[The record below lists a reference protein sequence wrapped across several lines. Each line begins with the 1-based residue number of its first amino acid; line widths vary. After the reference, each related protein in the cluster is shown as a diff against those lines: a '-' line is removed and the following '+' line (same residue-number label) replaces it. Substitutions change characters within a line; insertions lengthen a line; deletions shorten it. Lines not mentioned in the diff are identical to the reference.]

1 MDGYDAHLIEERWQ
15 RVWEDEQSFHVDDP
29 APGEQSFYQLE
40 MLPYPSGHLHMGH
53 VLNYTM
59 GDVVTHFRRRS
70 GFKVL
75 RPMGWDSFGLPA
87 ENAAIKEGGHP
98 REITERNIAAITRQ
112 MRRMGWAIDWQREV
126 AAHDPGYYHWTQW
139 LFLKFLE
146 HGLAYRKEA
155 PVNWCPFDQTVLANE
170 HVVDGRCWR
179 CGNVVEARNM
189 AQWFFKITAYS
200 DQLLADLDTIDWP
213 ERTKKIQTAW
223 IGRSEGAE
231 LLFRVPALDLDIP
244 VFTTRPDT
252 LFGAT
257 FFVVAPESPLVERLV
272 EGTEYE
278 AEVLDYAK
286 VAAAR
291 PTEEREQ
298 REKTGVFTGRHTVN
312 PATGEEIPIWVAD
325 YVLMEYGT
333 GAIMAVPAHDE
344 RDAEFA
350 RVYELPIVTVIDE
363 DGKLVN
369 SQQFDGLPWRDAVGA
384 ITAWL
389 GEHARGRPAVNF
401 RLRDWSFSRQRYWG
415 APIPVVYCDDCGI
428 VPVPEDELPV
438 LLPEVSDYRPKGQPP
453 LASNEE
459 FMNVAC
465 PKCGG
470 PGRRE
475 ADTMDTFVD
484 SSWYFLRYTDPHNS
498 RAPFD
503 RAKADAWMP
512 IDQYI
517 GGIDHAKGHLLYSR
531 FFCKALNDWELLG
544 VREPFQRL
552 FHQGWVRLDG
562 KKMSKSRSGVSPDE
576 LIDQFGADPIRIYIL
591 FQGPRRSGHRLDAR
605 RHRGDRA
612 LPATVLAGRVGGG
625 RSARVASGSRHAAR
639 PQDARDDPPR
649 HRRHRPALRLQ
660 HADRRRDGAD
670 QRAVEGARRSRCPL
684 RCRDGGVA
692 AAAVHAA
699 RLRGAVGGAGG
710 RRPSVGAGVA
720 RARRIVAHERHDRA
734 RPAGERQGARPHH
747 GAGGSAGT
755 RADRAGPRVGEGAGA
770 RRRCS
775 RAARRRRPGQARQH
789 RRLSRARWRSTAF
802 VSCSPPAWS
811 QRWLRVVAREATSAR
826 AVDARCRRPRGRRTA
841 G

>member
-1 MDGYDAHLIEERWQ
+1 
-15 RVWEDEQSFHVDDP
+15 
-29 APGEQSFYQLE
+29 
-40 MLPYPSGHLHMGH
+40 MGH

-59 GDVVTHFRRRS
+59 GDVVTHFRRRTGS
-70 GFKVL
+70 KVL

-98 REITERNIAAITRQ
+98 LEIIERNIASITRQ

-126 AAHDPGYYHWTQW
+126 AAHEPSYYHWTQW

-170 HVVDGRCWR
+170 HVIDGRCWR
-179 CGNVVEARNM
+179 CNNVVEARNM
-189 AQWFFKITAYS
+189 AQWFFKITAYA
-200 DQLLADLDTIDWP
+200 DELLADLDTIDWP

-231 LLFRVPALDLDIP
+231 LIFRVSALDLDIP

-272 EGTEYE
+272 AGTEHE
-278 AEVLDYAK
+278 TEVLAYARI
-286 VAAAR
+286 AAAR

-298 REKTGVFTGRHTVN
+298 REKTGVFTGRHAVN

-344 RDAEFA
+344 RDGEFA
-350 RVYELPIVTVIDE
+350 RTYELPVVPVLDD

-369 SQQFDGLPWRDAVGA
+369 SQQFDGLPWREAVGA

-389 GEHARGRPAVNF
+389 GEHGRGRPAINF

-415 APIPVVYCDDCGI
+415 APIPVVYCDDCGL

-438 LLPEVSDYRPKGQPP
+438 LLPDVTDYRPKGQPP

-459 FMNVAC
+459 FMNVPC
-465 PKCGG
+465 PRCGG

-484 SSWYFLRYTDPHNS
+484 SSWYFLRYTDPHNAH
-498 RAPFD
+498 APFD
-503 RAKADAWMP
+503 RAVADAWMP
-512 IDQYI
+512 VDQYI

-531 FFCKALNDWELLG
+531 FFCKALNDWGLLG

-562 KKMSKSRSGVSPDE
+562 KKMSKSLSGVSPDE
-576 LIDQFGADPIRIYIL
+576 LIDEFGADPIRIYIL
-591 FQGPRRSGHRLDAR
+591 FQGPADQDIDWTPDGIE
-605 RHRGDRA
+605 
-612 LPATVLAGRVGGG
+612 ATVRFLRRLWRVVSEAAVQPASPAGVSTPLARKAHETIHRVTDDIGRRFVFNTPIAAVMELINELSKAPDDPAARLAAETAVSLLQPYTPHACEELWEVLGGGG
-625 RSARVASGSRHAAR
+625 RLWEQPWPEADESLLTRDTVELVLQVNGKVRDRITVPAGLSEEELVALARGSQKVQAHV
-639 PQDARDDPPR
+639 
-649 HRRHRPALRLQ
+649 
-660 HADRRRDGAD
+660 DGAS
-670 QRAVEGARRSRCPL
+670 ERR
-684 RCRDGGVA
+684 V
-692 AAAVHAA
+692 
-699 RLRGAVGGAGG
+699 
-710 RRPSVGAGVA
+710 
-720 RARRIVAHERHDRA
+720 IVVPDKL
-734 RPAGERQGARPHH
+734 
-747 GAGGSAGT
+747 
-755 RADRAGPRVGEGAGA
+755 VNI
-770 RRRCS
+770 
-775 RAARRRRPGQARQH
+775 
-789 RRLSRARWRSTAF
+789 
-802 VSCSPPAWS
+802 
-811 QRWLRVVAREATSAR
+811 VV
-826 AVDARCRRPRGRRTA
+826 
-841 G
+841 